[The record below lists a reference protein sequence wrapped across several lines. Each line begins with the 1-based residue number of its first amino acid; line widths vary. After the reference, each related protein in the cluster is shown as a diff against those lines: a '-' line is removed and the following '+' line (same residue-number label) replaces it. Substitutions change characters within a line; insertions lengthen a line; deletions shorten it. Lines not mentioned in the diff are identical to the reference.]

1 MLYLEYRKLNE
12 RVIIMAYKLYGRQ
25 VFETEV
31 NGKTY
36 TFTCYGQSTSY
47 GFRHICT
54 LGYTNTTKCEYIK
67 HKIIAKATYY
77 NRTWESFEYETVLR
91 KAIENLDETKEVKEK
106 LHKILI
112 ERTAEEEHEKCER
125 QVKAFENLWNGL
137 SDENKEH
144 IKNGVGENGIQSEE
158 QANAVMAVMGLM
170 SLMQG

>member
-1 MLYLEYRKLNE
+1 
-12 RVIIMAYKLYGRQ
+12 MAYALYGRQ

-36 TFTCYGQSTSY
+36 TFTAYSQSTSY
-47 GFRHICT
+47 GFRHLCT
-54 LGYTNTTKCEYIK
+54 LGYNDTTKQEYIRRD
-67 HKIIAKATYY
+67 IIAKVVYI
-77 NRTWESFEYETVLR
+77 NRTYESFKYETVLR

-137 SDENKEH
+137 SDKNKEH
-144 IKNGVGENGIQSEE
+144 IRNGVGENGIQSEE
-158 QANAVMAVMGLM
+158 QAQAVMAVMGLM